1 MGRDL
6 MVQTILDGS
15 LKATSVVVRDDIVPG
30 SAAADL
36 AFNLLG
42 VAVSHAESTS
52 PFYKEVSDDLVEA
65 VASTI
70 GQEVLAAISFA
81 AVTAEK
87 LRNSSPPPDKT
98 TTFFALIGK
107 HVRARCADTDD
118 PVPDFAHPAQRRTML
133 RRELAGWC
141 GSKAFSNMLESCALD
156 ERFENICA
164 LDDVDVKD
172 DEAVRAA
179 ITEAAAATSASF
191 LANLKSPP
199 TVPVSLKRKAR
210 RPLNELTDVQF
221 EALMKRRL
229 E

>member
-1 MGRDL
+1 M
-6 MVQTILDGS
+6 
-15 LKATSVVVRDDIVPG
+15 TSVVLGDNVVPG
-30 SAAADL
+30 LAAADL

-42 VAVSHAESTS
+42 AAVSHAESTS
-52 PFYKEVSDDLVEA
+52 PFYDEVSDDLVAA

-70 GQEVLAAISFA
+70 GLEVVAAISFA
-81 AVTAEK
+81 AVMAEK
-87 LRNSSPPPDKT
+87 LRKSSPLPDKT

-118 PVPDFAHPAQRRTML
+118 PVPNFADPAHRRTIL

-141 GSKAFSNMLESCALD
+141 GSDAFRNMLESCALD
-156 ERFENICA
+156 GRFDNICA
-164 LDDVDVKD
+164 LDDVDIED
-172 DEAVRAA
+172 DEAVRAS

-210 RPLNELTDVQF
+210 RPLDELTDEQF
-221 EALMKRRL
+221 EALMKRRQ